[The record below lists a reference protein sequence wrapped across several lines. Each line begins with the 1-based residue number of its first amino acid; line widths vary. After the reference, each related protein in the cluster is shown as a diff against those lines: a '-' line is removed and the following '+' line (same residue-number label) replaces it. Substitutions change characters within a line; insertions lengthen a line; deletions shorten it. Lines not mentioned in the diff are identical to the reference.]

1 MGASPETYLTVRQ
14 HADGLAR
21 GLYPHAWRQHRD
33 EPLDQ
38 LLRGIWLDQFADE
51 AAQCLFFLP
60 EDVKKHKSG
69 RWTIPD
75 RTPVRYLLWRCLPKG
90 AYWVPDSV
98 RKARESQYL
107 WEEIAALPWDDY
119 NTEWRRD
126 IIEQIVILGPAFE
139 RWKTQYWTGGRERP
153 GRKRGSGPYD
163 DDDKPLLDKMAKLL
177 ANGDVTSPWGAAT
190 RVAYKAKGGGTQESK
205 AHRLRR
211 KYLARFHP
219 S

>member
-1 MGASPETYLTVRQ
+1 MVTSPETYLTVRQ

-21 GLYPHAWRQHRD
+21 ELYPRAWRQHRD

-75 RTPVRYLLWRCLPKG
+75 RSPVRYLLWNCLPKG

-98 RKARESQYL
+98 RKARGQYL

-126 IIEQIVILGPAFE
+126 IIEQVAILGSAFK
-139 RWKTQYWTGGRERP
+139 RWRGKHWAGGRKTLGRP
-153 GRKRGSGPYD
+153 SRSGSYD
-163 DDDKPLLDKMAKLL
+163 HYDKPLLDKMEELITKGDAKSRW
-177 ANGDVTSPWGAAT
+177 NAAEIM
-190 RVAYKAKGGGTQESK
+190 ADKARGVGTWDSK
-205 AHRLRR
+205 VRRLYR
-211 KYLARFHP
+211 KHQLRFQA
-219 S
+219 

>member
-1 MGASPETYLTVRQ
+1 MATSPETYLTVRQ
-14 HADGLAR
+14 HADALAR
-21 GLYPHAWRQHRD
+21 GLYPSAWRQHRD

-60 EDVKKHKSG
+60 EDVKKHQSG

-75 RTPVRYLLWRCLPKG
+75 RSPVRYLLWRCLPKG

-107 WEEIAALPWDDY
+107 WEEIATLSSDDY

-126 IIEQIVILGPAFE
+126 IIEQVAILGSAFKK
-139 RWKTQYWTGGRERP
+139 WKAQYWTGGRERP
-153 GRKRGSGPYD
+153 GRKPGSGSYD
-163 DDDKPLLDKMAKLL
+163 DADNPLLDKMHKLL
-177 ANGDVTSPWGAAT
+177 TKGTATSPWNAAT
-190 RVAYKAKGGGTQESK
+190 KLAYKAKGSATRENK
-205 AHRLRR
+205 AQRLYR
-211 KYLARFHP
+211 KYQARFRP

>member
-1 MGASPETYLTVRQ
+1 MATSPETYLTVRQ

-21 GLYPHAWRQHRD
+21 ELYPRAWHKHRD

-38 LLRGIWLDQFADE
+38 LFPAIWLDQFADE

-75 RTPVRYLLWRCLPKG
+75 RLPVRYLLWGLLGKG
-90 AYWVPDSV
+90 TYWVPDAVKS
-98 RKARESQYL
+98 ARENEHL
-107 WEEIAALPWDDY
+107 WQEMADLPWEDY
-119 NTEWRRD
+119 NTEWRRGR
-126 IIEQIVILGPAFE
+126 IEQIVILGSAFKK
-139 RWKTQYWTGGRERP
+139 WKAQYWTGGRERP
-153 GRKRGSGPYD
+153 GRKPGSGSYD
-163 DDDKPLLDKMAKLL
+163 DADNRLLDKMHKLL
-177 ANGDVTSPWGAAT
+177 TKGAATSPWNAAT
-190 RVAYKAKGGGTQESK
+190 KVAYKAKGGAKLENK

-211 KYLARFHP
+211 KYQARFHP

>member
-1 MGASPETYLTVRQ
+1 MATSPETYLTVRQ

-21 GLYPHAWRQHRD
+21 ELYPLAWRKHRD

-75 RTPVRYLLWRCLPKG
+75 RSPVRYLLWGLLGKG
-90 AYWVPDSV
+90 TYWVPDAVKS
-98 RKARESQYL
+98 AREDEHL
-107 WEEIAALPWDDY
+107 WQEMAALSWDDY
-119 NTEWRRD
+119 DPAWRRCR
-126 IIEQIVILGPAFE
+126 IEQIFILGSAFE
-139 RWKTQYWTGGRERP
+139 RWRAKHWTGGREPPGRRP
-153 GRKRGSGPYD
+153 GSGSYD
-163 DDDKPLLDKMAKLL
+163 DADNPLLDKMEELITKGTA
-177 ANGDVTSPWGAAT
+177 TSPWNAAT
-190 RVAYKAKGGGTQESK
+190 KVAYKAKGGGTQVSK
-205 AHRLRR
+205 AHRLHR